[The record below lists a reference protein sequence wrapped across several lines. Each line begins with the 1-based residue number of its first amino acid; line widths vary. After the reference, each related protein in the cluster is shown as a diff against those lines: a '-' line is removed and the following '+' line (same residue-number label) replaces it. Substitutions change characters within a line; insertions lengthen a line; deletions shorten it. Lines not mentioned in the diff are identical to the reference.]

1 MDPIFAKSKELLK
14 EYRILVN
21 EILPSLNDC
30 RFCNQLKCKYCLK
43 FSVNCNMCKRDKCLK
58 CYRFNK
64 SKDILINSGDF
75 FISNYA
81 QDFLHDYFKVSDL
94 TDYFFKM
101 DINQI
106 VKEKDPTGVV
116 KFNNNKLE
124 SPPPKEEKKEFFVL
138 NLKNIGTIVN

>member
-75 FISNYA
+75 FISNYV

-94 TDYFFKM
+94 TNYFLKM
-101 DINQI
+101 NINQI
-106 VKEKDPTGVV
+106 LKEKDPMHAV
-116 KFNNNKLE
+116 KFDNNKLE
-124 SPPPKEEKKEFFVL
+124 SPPPKEEKKFYFESKKYRHYCKL
-138 NLKNIGTIVN
+138 I